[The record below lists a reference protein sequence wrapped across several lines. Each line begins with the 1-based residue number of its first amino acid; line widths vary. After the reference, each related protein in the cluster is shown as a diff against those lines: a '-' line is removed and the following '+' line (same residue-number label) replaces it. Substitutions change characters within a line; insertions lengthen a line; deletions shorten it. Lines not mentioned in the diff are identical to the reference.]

1 MTKHLVLF
9 IFSKEILLVLN
20 LSFPKLKRLFKE
32 EGYILTRKK
41 TLKDYF
47 NINKILR
54 AIFLQKLLYFESRKG
69 HVHVIE

>member
-41 TLKDYF
+41 TL
-47 NINKILR
+47 
-54 AIFLQKLLYFESRKG
+54 A
-69 HVHVIE
+69 